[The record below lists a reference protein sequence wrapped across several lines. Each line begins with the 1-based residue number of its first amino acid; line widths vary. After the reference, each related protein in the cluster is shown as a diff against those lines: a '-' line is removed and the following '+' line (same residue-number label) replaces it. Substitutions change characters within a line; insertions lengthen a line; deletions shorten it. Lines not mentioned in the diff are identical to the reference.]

1 MVLKR
6 EESLEI
12 KGETLLNIE
21 YSSKDFTDILLGV
34 TKPVDGKVERSGAEV
49 VLPQD
54 MLVTRDKNMV
64 RIIIDNTSAVEIS
77 DLKTDLEEKTT
88 LIPKGRII
96 GITTSNTEVKN
107 VLKKDDTWEEFDINS
122 IDISE
127 D

>member
-1 MVLKR
+1 MKN
-6 EESLEI
+6 SY
-12 KGETLLNIE
+12 
-21 YSSKDFTDILLGV
+21 YSVG
-34 TKPVDGKVERSGAEV
+34 
-49 VLPQD
+49 
-54 MLVTRDKNMV
+54 KNMV

-96 GITTSNTEVKN
+96 GITTNSTEVKN